1 MLLFFSSLFLISS
14 SIMVFS
20 LSLKNN
26 YSPVPNKRPGRLIFS
41 NIFAFGTVI
50 ETGTLIFFPTFLE
63 SSTIIMVLSALVRL
77 LGFEDC
83 ACETGRPRGLRAVR
97 PKRQKR
103 KSGGL

>member
-1 MLLFFSSLFLISS
+1 MRNIVST
-14 SIMVFS
+14 
-20 LSLKNN
+20 

-77 LGFEDC
+77 LGFEDFG
-83 ACETGRPRGLRAVR
+83 CETGRPRGLRAVR

-103 KSGGL
+103 KKNRSHTLKFGVQV